1 MKDQLIEQ
9 CLLIL
14 SREDVKKEMKE
25 LFKPIISLIVQ
36 EIYPYIYLS
45 LIFVIISFLLI
56 LGIFYLLL
64 RNNLKTLNLN
74 NIFLLLSLIL
84 LSLSEYIF
92 FFFKN
97 N

>member
-1 MKDQLIEQ
+1 MKEQLIDQ

-14 SREDVKKEMKE
+14 SREDVKTQLKE

-45 LIFVIISFLLI
+45 LIFVMISFLLI

-64 RNNLKTLNLN
+64 RNNLKTL
-74 NIFLLLSLIL
+74 S
-84 LSLSEYIF
+84 
-92 FFFKN
+92 FK
-97 N
+97 

>member
-1 MKDQLIEQ
+1 MKEQIIEQ

-14 SREDVKKEMKE
+14 SRDDVKSELKE
-25 LFKPIISLIVQ
+25 LFKPVVSLIIQ

-64 RNNLKTLNLN
+64 RNNLKSINFN
-74 NIFLLLSLIL
+74 NIF
-84 LSLSEYIF
+84 
-92 FFFKN
+92 
-97 N
+97 

>member
-9 CLLIL
+9 CLIIL
-14 SREDVKKEMKE
+14 SREDVKKEVKE
-25 LFKPIISLIVQ
+25 LFKPVVSLLVQ

-64 RNNLKTLNLN
+64 RNNLKT
-74 NIFLLLSLIL
+74 FQ
-84 LSLSEYIF
+84 
-92 FFFKN
+92 FK
-97 N
+97 

>member
-1 MKDQLIEQ
+1 MREQFIEQ

-14 SREDVKKEMKE
+14 SRDDVKKELKE
-25 LFKPIISLIVQ
+25 LFKPLVSLIVQ

-64 RNNLKTLNLN
+64 RSSLKTLYL
-74 NIFLLLSLIL
+74 
-84 LSLSEYIF
+84 
-92 FFFKN
+92 K
-97 N
+97 